1 MSLLEKLKAGKKN
14 KNTIK
19 FPGTDQ
25 DIIISVL
32 SEADIQAAHFES
44 ERLFKKNGI
53 EVSMS
58 TVDAYE
64 AEKTTQ
70 ILFRACSDT
79 DGKPLSKTVDEF
91 RSQIL
96 KAEKDI
102 LVDEYNS
109 LEQECSPNPEKISTE
124 DMEKIIDE
132 VKKRPEMIGSVS
144 NIVIARKLIVSLASR
159 LQNSQQGSGSTSS

>member
-14 KNTIK
+14 KKTIK
-19 FPGTDQ
+19 YPGTDQ
-25 DIIISVL
+25 DIVVSIL
-32 SEADIQAAHFES
+32 SEADIQIAHFEA

-79 DGKPLSKTVDEF
+79 EGKPLAKAVDEF
-91 RSQIL
+91 RSQVL

-102 LVDEYNS
+102 LVDEYNA
-109 LEQECSPNPEKISTE
+109 LENECSPNPDMMSGE
-124 DMEKIIDE
+124 DIEKIIDE
-132 VKKRPEMIGSVS
+132 VKKRPEIIGSVS
-144 NIVIARKLIVSLASR
+144 NIVTARKLIVSLASR
-159 LQNSQQGSGSTSS
+159 LQNSQQGSGSTSL

>member
-14 KNTIK
+14 KKTIK
-19 FPGTDQ
+19 YPGTDQ
-25 DIIISVL
+25 DIVVSIL
-32 SEADIQAAHFES
+32 SEADIQIAHFEA

-79 DGKPLSKTVDEF
+79 EGSLSQRLWTNSARRCLRRKRISLWMNITPL
-91 RSQIL
+91 RMNALRIP
-96 KAEKDI
+96 I
-102 LVDEYNS
+102 
-109 LEQECSPNPEKISTE
+109 
-124 DMEKIIDE
+124 
-132 VKKRPEMIGSVS
+132 
-144 NIVIARKLIVSLASR
+144 
-159 LQNSQQGSGSTSS
+159 